1 MSFGQRRYIS
11 LYGDMIQNLE
21 ILLLD
26 TFKLLHHLSL
36 VVPKN
41 AALFHLL
48 V

>member
-1 MSFGQRRYIS
+1 
-11 LYGDMIQNLE
+11 MIQSLE

-26 TFKLLHHLSL
+26 TFKLLHHHLSL
-36 VVPKN
+36 VASKN